1 MQEKIFCLRHSL
13 CTRVFFIFTCTEV
26 WLCTVWI
33 YISMPLTSGPLCR
46 MNSVAYATMYCWSGC
61 VFFYFFQ
68 CTVCSVE
75 RGSGKE
81 ISFHLWEWAFNYL
94 AGSALVGM
102 AMACWHSGQTMRW
115 KSSGP
120 KTTKQRCRLVFPHR
134 IQRPGI
140 SLQGCFWFLRISGA
154 VAKPLSHGQEVFS
167 VWDPLWK
174 FSI

>member
-1 MQEKIFCLRHSL
+1 MWFPFSL
-13 CTRVFFIFTCTEV
+13 ALKFNYARFGFIFQCLLHRAHVVGWIVLRMLPCIVEV
-26 WLCTVWI
+26 
-33 YISMPLTSGPLCR
+33 G
-46 MNSVAYATMYCWSGC
+46 
-61 VFFYFFQ
+61 FFFQ

-102 AMACWHSGQTMRW
+102 AMACWLSGQTMRW

-167 VWDPLWK
+167 VWDPLRK